1 MPTQKV
7 SENVT
12 ALTENM
18 HLLLLACVKVKIKP
32 VLKCDCGVVFYSC
45 ITEKKC
51 SSSQLQT
58 YII

>member
-12 ALTENM
+12 ALTKSM

-45 ITEKKC
+45 ITEKNAVVHSYKN
-51 SSSQLQT
+51 T
-58 YII
+58 